1 MLTIGLSRLTCV
13 TLSGSRAIT
22 DSSCAT
28 WPELAFGAGECVAA
42 LLDFASLEADAVGV
56 STGVSGEISG
66 VSIVVSLVACVESCA
81 REDG

>member
-1 MLTIGLSRLTCV
+1 VG
-13 TLSGSRAIT
+13 
-22 DSSCAT
+22 D
-28 WPELAFGAGECVAA
+28 FVAA
-42 LLDFASLEADAVGV
+42 WLDFASLEADAVGA